1 MGRRLL
7 FISKYPEIVREFL
20 EAMEEKDIQIDT
32 ASNGIEAAARL
43 KKIEYEVVVTGL
55 SLDGFNGEQII
66 TYLNKSHPNTV
77 CIIYTTTISPAQLHF
92 FINER
97 NVFRVFLR
105 PIDFH
110 KEFFNALEEAFE
122 YYDVRVRND
131 ADKAEQEKNLE
142 RKMKAASSITYRRKL
157 QKQVQ
162 HNMEGYMKRLCG
174 LTLMEYGGAMDA
186 AQIEALKKLEWQTV
200 ELCKEREEDSKA
212 ADEERLGRAEQNIQ
226 RLGQTR

>member
-20 EAMEEKDIQIDT
+20 DAMEEKDIQIDT

-43 KKIEYEVVVTGL
+43 KKMEYEVVVTGL

-105 PIDFH
+105 PVDFH

-131 ADKAEQEKNLE
+131 EDKAEQEKNLE

-162 HNMEGYMKRLCG
+162 HNTEGYMKRLCG

-226 RLGQTR
+226 RLGQIR